1 MKGVGYYMDKTI
13 RIFNSFEAA
22 DLADI
27 EEDIAS
33 TPEQRIATVLEL
45 QTWIYPDAAEQGF
58 ARICRITQL
67 ERG

>member
-1 MKGVGYYMDKTI
+1 MDRTI

-22 DLADI
+22 DLADVD
-27 EEDIAS
+27 EDIAS

-45 QTWIYPDAAEQGF
+45 QTWIYPDAAEQGL

-67 ERG
+67 ERR